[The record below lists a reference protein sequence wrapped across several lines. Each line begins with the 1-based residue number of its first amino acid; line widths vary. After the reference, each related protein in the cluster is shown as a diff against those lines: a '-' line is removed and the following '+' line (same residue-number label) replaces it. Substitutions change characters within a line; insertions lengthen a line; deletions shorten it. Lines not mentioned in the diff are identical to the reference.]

1 MTSPG
6 PSRSSPRRKLLR
18 ALEVVLA
25 LGLLTF
31 VAWSLPWRDTLVL
44 ERGEEEWSVAGRID
58 GEWQGDAIR
67 FTLDADLEPLPDWPD
82 SWRAAHASG
91 AALSVSRS
99 EERDGERVSWRPG
112 LPRVFLDVR
121 PAGLGLALGLLLAGV
136 FFGVTRWWRLLRL
149 AGCGT
154 RWRDALRLT
163 FLGLFF
169 NLVLPGLTGGD
180 LVKAGLA
187 VRQHPETRAD
197 ALVSVL
203 IDRLLGL
210 WALLGL
216 AAGVLLLG
224 SHAALER
231 LRWPVF
237 LAFLAASLGLAVAL
251 HPASR
256 RWVRLESWIERLPQA
271 RRLRKLDRAAQLYG
285 GHPLELAIAFGL
297 SLSNHLCTAGA
308 LCALGGAFGASLD
321 FAAYVAVGSVANT
334 ITAVPVAPG
343 GWGLG
348 EAAYGTLF
356 ALVGSSATL
365 GVAVSVTY
373 RLLLHAI
380 GVGGGLSM
388 LIPGGPRSRDEALA
402 VGAKTAGDP

>member
-1 MTSPG
+1 MSGPG
-6 PSRSSPRRKLLR
+6 PVPPTPRRNLLR

-25 LGLLTF
+25 LGLLGF
-31 VAWSLPWRDTLVL
+31 VAWNLPWRDTLVL
-44 ERGEEEWSVAGRID
+44 ERGDEEWSATGRIE
-58 GEWQGDAIR
+58 GEWQGEAIR
-67 FTLDADLEPLPDWPD
+67 FTFDPDLEPAPAWPEP
-82 SWRAAHASG
+82 WRQALASG
-91 AALSVSRS
+91 AALVVTRG
-99 EERDGERVSWRPG
+99 GEPAGEPISWRPG

-121 PAGLGLALGLLLAGV
+121 PGGLALALGLLLAGV
-136 FFGVTRWWRLLRL
+136 FFGVTRWWRLLRV

-224 SHAALER
+224 SQASLER
-231 LRWPVF
+231 LRWPVA
-237 LAFLAASLGLAVAL
+237 LAFLAATVGLAVAL

-256 RWVRLESWIERLPQA
+256 RLVRLETWIEKLPQA
-271 RRLRKLDRAAQLYG
+271 RRLRKLDRAAQIYG

-297 SLSNHLCTAGA
+297 SISNHLCTAGA
-308 LCALGGAFGASLD
+308 LWALGGAFGASLG
-321 FAAYVAVGSVANT
+321 FAAFLAVGSVANT

-356 ALVGSSATL
+356 ALVGSTATL

-380 GVGGGLSM
+380 GLGGGLAM
-388 LIPGGPRSRDEALA
+388 LIPGGPRSRDEALV
-402 VGAKTAGDP
+402 VGVAPDGEP